1 MMMAFNNLFPVLI
14 GYGLGW
20 PMYGE
25 YAVLLIFYTSNYG
38 MLPVLSRLVKSRPVD
53 KIIVKFIKY
62 GVISLVV
69 LYVLMLITGFSW
81 FLYLILALGGA
92 MLMVGLYGTLIG
104 GNVIDHDELETGQ
117 RREALYVGASSL
129 VLIPMEQIVGSIVA
143 VVLIVVNYDLEAGFT
158 QDPLVLAGIRFLTF
172 FIIFIGAVFT
182 LISMKLYPFKGEAL
196 VKLKK
201 DIMELHAKK
210 EADAHLNQESFS
222 KS

>member
-1 MMMAFNNLFPVLI
+1 
-14 GYGLGW
+14 
-20 PMYGE
+20 
-25 YAVLLIFYTSNYG
+25 
-38 MLPVLSRLVKSRPVD
+38 
-53 KIIVKFIKY
+53 
-62 GVISLVV
+62 
-69 LYVLMLITGFSW
+69 MLITGFSW

-143 VVLIVVNYDLEAGFT
+143 VVLIVVNYDEDAGFA
-158 QDPLVLAGIRFLTF
+158 QEPSVFAGIRFLTF

-201 DIMELHAKK
+201 NIMELHARK
-210 EADAHLNQESFS
+210 EAEAQSNQESFS
-222 KS
+222 ES